1 MHVIVVGCGRV
12 GSALAG
18 TLSEAGH
25 SVAVIDRRPEA
36 FGRIPP
42 SFTGTTHVGIGFDRD
57 LLRVAGVENAE
68 ALASVTSGDNSNI
81 LIARVARETF
91 SVPRVVAR
99 IYDPRRAAIYQRLGI
114 PTVATV
120 AWTTERVLRRLVPD
134 DQGVEWVD
142 PSAKVCLVE
151 RIVPPA
157 WAGHR
162 VVELNDEGSMHVAAI
177 QRLGVTQLP
186 KADMVLQE
194 GDVVYL
200 TASGDALDR
209 IDARMAGPVKV
220 GGH

>member
-1 MHVIVVGCGRV
+1 M
-12 GSALAG
+12 
-18 TLSEAGH
+18 
-25 SVAVIDRRPEA
+25 
-36 FGRIPP
+36 
-42 SFTGTTHVGIGFDRD
+42 
-57 LLRVAGVENAE
+57 
-68 ALASVTSGDNSNI
+68 
-81 LIARVARETF
+81 
-91 SVPRVVAR
+91 PRVVAR

-120 AWTTERVLRRLVPD
+120 AWTTERVLRRLVPE

-151 RIVPPA
+151 RIVPPT

-162 VVELNDEGSMHVAAI
+162 VIELNDEGVMQVAAI

-186 KADMVLQE
+186 KGDMVLQE

-209 IDARMAGPVKV
+209 IDNRLAGPVKV